1 MKIAKRRAE
10 ALKSLEENKK
20 YSLNEAVSLV
30 KKNANA
36 KFDET
41 VEMHVHLGVDVKKTD
56 QQVRGVAVLPKGLG
70 KKKTVVV
77 VAKGE
82 KVKDAQD
89 AGADFVGDADII
101 EKISK
106 GWFEFDVLVST
117 PDMMKDLTKL
127 GKVLGP
133 KGLMPNPKSG
143 TVTFEIGR
151 VVKELK
157 AGRVEFKMDDSGNLH
172 TAIGKASFAPQDLA
186 DNAQVIL
193 NAISAAKPATAKG
206 IYIGSVTLTSTMGPG
221 IRVAHEA
228 IV

>member
-1 MKIAKRRAE
+1 MKLAKKRAE
-10 ALKSLEENKK
+10 ALKTVDANKK
-20 YSLNEAVSLV
+20 YSLKEAVELV
-30 KKNANA
+30 KKNATA

-41 VEMHVHLGVDVKKTD
+41 VEMHVHLGTDPKKTD

-77 VAKGE
+77 VAKGD
-82 KVKDAQD
+82 KVKEAKD

-101 EKISK
+101 DKIAK

-127 GKVLGP
+127 GKTLGP

-157 AGRVEFKMDDSGNLH
+157 AGRVEFKTDDSANLH
-172 TAIGKASFAPQDLA
+172 MAIGKASFSPEDLA
-186 DNAQVIL
+186 ENAQVIL
-193 NAISAAKPATAKG
+193 NAIVAAKPATAKG
-206 IYIGSVTLTSTMGPG
+206 VFIGSVTLTSTMGPG
-221 IRVAHEA
+221 VHLAHD
-228 IV
+228 I